1 MAGTSSTMGA
11 SMVAIINGLSRSCSC
26 SILTLLLMIDAGL
39 DVTDLGESHG
49 KSPQLHIK
57 IFIDDSK
64 EPVKKMALENHNS
77 THKIPQPFDL

>member
-11 SMVAIINGLSRSCSC
+11 SMVAIINGLSRSC

-64 EPVKKMALENHNS
+64 EPVKKMVLENHNS

>member
-1 MAGTSSTMGA
+1 MAGISFIMGA
-11 SMVAIINGLSRSCSC
+11 SMVAIIDGMSRLC

-39 DVTDLGESHG
+39 DVTHLGESHG

-64 EPVKKMALENHNS
+64 EPLKKMALENHNS
-77 THKIPQPFDL
+77 THRIPQPFDL

>member
-1 MAGTSSTMGA
+1 MAGISFIMGA
-11 SMVAIINGLSRSCSC
+11 SMVAIINGMSRSC

-39 DVTDLGESHG
+39 DVIDLGKSHG

-64 EPVKKMALENHNS
+64 EPLKKMALENHNS
-77 THKIPQPFDL
+77 THRIPQPFDL